1 MKVEQSIESKPSVLR
16 MAAALL
22 ICLIVAIYLYAVV
35 SGLIPRDRRLD
46 GIDVTVI
53 GLALLALLLVLQPNI
68 LARLRLLEVKGF
80 KVELLEKVR
89 DRQLQQEVE
98 LEDIRLVIPLLLPE
112 TERNHLRNLASG
124 AVTSYKGNQALRTEL
139 RRLRAIGLIRSRNHA
154 VADIKDNIVVALS
167 DYVELTDLGQKWA
180 RRLAELE
187 EPKNNNAASTTTA

>member
-1 MKVEQSIESKPSVLR
+1 
-16 MAAALL
+16 
-22 ICLIVAIYLYAVV
+22 LIVAIYLYAVV